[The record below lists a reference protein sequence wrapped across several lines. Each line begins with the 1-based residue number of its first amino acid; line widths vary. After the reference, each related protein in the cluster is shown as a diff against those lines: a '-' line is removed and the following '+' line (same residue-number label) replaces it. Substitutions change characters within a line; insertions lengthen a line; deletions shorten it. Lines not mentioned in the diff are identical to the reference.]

1 VISLDETFV
10 YPADTVENP
19 CPFEVTYHNQG
30 TFVIS
35 THYDS
40 AGAVI
45 RQFARGSD
53 FLGSYSANGR
63 QLSWRSPAIHL
74 DAATNTLVGTG
85 NQRHFVVPGGGVVCA
100 QPGRFVIDVATGN
113 VVSVPG
119 LDVPQTAEF
128 CAALAP

>member
-1 VISLDETFV
+1 
-10 YPADTVENP
+10 
-19 CPFEVTYHNQG
+19 
-30 TFVIS
+30 VIS
-35 THYDS
+35 TRYDS

-45 RQFARGSD
+45 RQFAR
-53 FLGSYSANGR
+53 
-63 QLSWRSPAIHL
+63 
-74 DAATNTLVGTG
+74 ATNTLVGTG

-100 QPGRFVIDVATGN
+100 QAGRFVIDVATGN